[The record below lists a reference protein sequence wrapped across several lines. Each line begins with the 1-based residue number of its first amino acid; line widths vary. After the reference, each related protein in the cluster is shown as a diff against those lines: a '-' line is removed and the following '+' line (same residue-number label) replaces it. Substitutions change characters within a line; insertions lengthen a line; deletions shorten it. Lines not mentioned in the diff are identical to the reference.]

1 MQVAWRTPMEKLD
14 QLEKCL
20 NNWLQTEENRWF
32 QPSTSVT
39 LQHIDYQR
47 HLELT
52 IGIPYNSN
60 WQDWGLHLVRKT
72 AFHAAVN
79 YYCRQLGIVSYN
91 APIPLAYANPDTLEV
106 VDPALPYDEDGAG
119 AVEVEPPTTPDAAT
133 AGPGAGAAAEKRTA
147 LLGFTPP
154 REDGIPSGM
163 RPRKAKSRKAMFRTF
178 GGADGF

>member
-79 YYCRQLGIVSYN
+79 YYCRQLGIVAYN
-91 APIPLAYANPDTLEV
+91 SAIPVAYANPDTLEV
-106 VDPALPYDEDGAG
+106 NPADVTPLEEDGDG
-119 AVEVEPPTTPDAAT
+119 GEVPESPAPEPVDRRER
-133 AGPGAGAAAEKRTA
+133 GNW
-147 LLGFTPP
+147 LGFQPP
-154 REDGIPSGM
+154 PEDGIPSGM
-163 RPRKAKSRKAMFRTF
+163 RRRKAKSKKAMFRTF